1 MLCGAAAVQV
11 DLTAYAM
18 QVELTAFTKVWLAM
32 TEQFYQAAID
42 NAVEGVAQ
50 ACTSRLCVSRAP
62 ADTPSEHL
70 TRDTSLDMGSSS
82 LLMYL
87 H

>member
-1 MLCGAAAVQV
+1 MGLGLASLSIPVKCASSPVLGGAAAVQV

-50 ACTSRLCVSRAP
+50 ARTCRDCALQVRLRTHCLS
-62 ADTPSEHL
+62 T
-70 TRDTSLDMGSSS
+70 
-82 LLMYL
+82 
-87 H
+87 